1 MPSLPSS
8 GAGIGFG
15 VVPDVN
21 DADTR
26 AQFEALCAE
35 LSVRTGTS
43 IVARPAHSPAE
54 LASLLAA
61 DSIQLAWVSPTL
73 LLTSTQLARAVP
85 LVSSVRQGQTAFHG
99 AVFVRDDSLIRSL
112 LDMRGKHAAWVAP
125 TSASGYLF
133 PRLVLA
139 GHGIDPSTFFAS
151 ETFHHSHGNVAKVVL
166 GGEADVGG
174 VHAVFEGGDST
185 KRLLR
190 APFLDNPPPGVS
202 ARIVFTTPPI
212 PSDLIV
218 ASHTLPVAV
227 RATLATTL
235 ASLAESVTARGPM
248 LHIFGAESFVRFDP
262 RTLESL
268 REQVSYGREL
278 GLLD

>member
-1 MPSLPSS
+1 MPSFPASGSS
-8 GAGIGFG
+8 IAFG
-15 VVPDVN
+15 VVPDVS
-21 DADTR
+21 DAETR

-35 LSVRTGTS
+35 LSAHTGAS
-43 IVARPAHSPAE
+43 VVPRLAHSPAE

-61 DSIQLAWVSPTL
+61 GSIQLAWVSPTL
-73 LLTSTQLARAVP
+73 LLTSSQLARAVP

-99 AVFVRDDSLIRSL
+99 AVFVRDDSPIRSL
-112 LDMRGKHAAWVAP
+112 LDLRGKHAAWVAP

-139 GHGIDPSTFFAS
+139 GHGIDPSAFFAS

-166 GGEADVGG
+166 GGQADVGG

-190 APFLDNPPPGVS
+190 APFLDNSPPGVS

-212 PSDLIV
+212 PSDLII
-218 ASHTLPVAV
+218 ASHALPVAV
-227 RATLATTL
+227 RAALATTL
-235 ASLAESVTARGPM
+235 ASLGDSDTASVPM

-268 REQVSYGREL
+268 REQVGLWLEL
-278 GLLD
+278 GMLV